1 MPDTIDC
8 FITRRYGTAD
18 PSVYREFNKIYKNF
32 LMGPAE
38 RTEHEFGRD
47 ALVIGYS
54 IDNENSL
61 NTNGYL
67 PAHWWVHK
75 GFNDGKIQADD
86 ENDTGTYF
94 PFPADPQDKTVE
106 EILDGEIPDED
117 FFDLIDYPS
126 IPSYRIAEQITFY
139 LYQKT
144 LRGDYRLLDL
154 ETIPVVEGSHETN
167 PNLVNGTEDG
177 GISIYEK
184 WTTSGEATTGLHNF
198 RLTNNTDKLTSP
210 KIFMQPG
217 KEFIVSLEC
226 RLLTV
231 SDGEDFANDED
242 IEMVPPEYADTGF
255 TPPIY
260 TDILSKRTPREKFTL
275 GQLTNLG
282 YHTLTLEFFV
292 NEDEYKIPRNVNY
305 SEDDEEVINGSKTT
319 DDIKTYANPNGILY
333 YQGHNNEKQEG
344 SRNTVIITNWG
355 NSDKSRFKEW
365 TRIKFKPYQA
375 DDIIADTEN
384 AYFTLN
390 YNRPGGSNYILQ
402 IRHIK
407 LEYGDVATTWIPSAW
422 DSKGET
428 TERVFEFYY
437 ATADLN
443 DSPSFYKTVEQL
455 EAELE
460 RLGKYPK
467 TWENSITS
475 LDYQQLRPN
484 KTITWYRHTSDAG
497 HGLDKPY
504 LWNVEVIV
512 NQHDLIAS
520 VSDPALITVSGQKI
534 KEIHEFYLA
543 TDKGSGVTINDS
555 GWVEY
560 NPNSEE
566 SLDKYT
572 FGLNDKKNYLWNYEH
587 IIFTI
592 GEDMKTEPVIVSVF
606 NSNLRIDID
615 NEVDA
620 IPVDHETYI
629 LSSDKNIELNSVLSF
644 YHGTT
649 KMALRKIYAV
659 VDVFTDEFNAKI
671 NEMDLA
677 TLMDVFHLNVKID
690 FIVKLIL
697 KASNVIGSTNTALD
711 ENLTTL
717 QATLSGML
725 VDPAQNSDDNIFA
738 YINENVSKKFIIER
752 MIMNAISVFYEDM

>member
-1 MPDTIDC
+1 
-8 FITRRYGTAD
+8 
-18 PSVYREFNKIYKNF
+18 
-32 LMGPAE
+32 
-38 RTEHEFGRD
+38 
-47 ALVIGYS
+47 
-54 IDNENSL
+54 
-61 NTNGYL
+61 
-67 PAHWWVHK
+67 
-75 GFNDGKIQADD
+75 
-86 ENDTGTYF
+86 
-94 PFPADPQDKTVE
+94 
-106 EILDGEIPDED
+106 
-117 FFDLIDYPS
+117 
-126 IPSYRIAEQITFY
+126 
-139 LYQKT
+139 
-144 LRGDYRLLDL
+144 
-154 ETIPVVEGSHETN
+154 
-167 PNLVNGTEDG
+167 
-177 GISIYEK
+177 
-184 WTTSGEATTGLHNF
+184 
-198 RLTNNTDKLTSP
+198 
-210 KIFMQPG
+210 
-217 KEFIVSLEC
+217 
-226 RLLTV
+226 
-231 SDGEDFANDED
+231 
-242 IEMVPPEYADTGF
+242 
-255 TPPIY
+255 
-260 TDILSKRTPREKFTL
+260 
-275 GQLTNLG
+275 
-282 YHTLTLEFFV
+282 
-292 NEDEYKIPRNVNY
+292 
-305 SEDDEEVINGSKTT
+305 
-319 DDIKTYANPNGILY
+319 
-333 YQGHNNEKQEG
+333 
-344 SRNTVIITNWG
+344 
-355 NSDKSRFKEW
+355 
-365 TRIKFKPYQA
+365 
-375 DDIIADTEN
+375 
-384 AYFTLN
+384 
-390 YNRPGGSNYILQ
+390 
-402 IRHIK
+402 
-407 LEYGDVATTWIPSAW
+407 
-422 DSKGET
+422 
-428 TERVFEFYY
+428 
-437 ATADLN
+437 
-443 DSPSFYKTVEQL
+443 
-455 EAELE
+455 
-460 RLGKYPK
+460 
-467 TWENSITS
+467 
-475 LDYQQLRPN
+475 
-484 KTITWYRHTSDAG
+484 
-497 HGLDKPY
+497 
-504 LWNVEVIV
+504 
-512 NQHDLIAS
+512 LIAS

-629 LSSDKNIELNSVLSF
+629 LSSDKNIELNSILSF